1 MSEKRCAFNEHFC
14 DESCMFYSVKNK
26 DCKLLIL
33 IEKVASRLDD
43 LTYLAESKC
52 KY

>member
-14 DESCMFYSVKNK
+14 DESCMFYSVKYK

-33 IEKVASRLDD
+33 LEKIADKLSD
-43 LTYLAESKC
+43 LVYLSESKY